1 MINLVRLG
9 DATDHG
15 RKVIT
20 ASTTMGADG
29 RFVARKGGEV
39 WCPVRPEVLPNLI
52 LEGDDSMVDNGIL
65 IARQGHRATC
75 GCRLLSSLI

>member
-15 RKVIT
+15 GKAIT

-29 RFVARKGGEV
+29 RFVARQGDEV
-39 WCPVRPEVLPNLI
+39 WCPVHPEVQPNLI
-52 LEGDDSMVDNGIL
+52 LEGDDSMVDNGKP